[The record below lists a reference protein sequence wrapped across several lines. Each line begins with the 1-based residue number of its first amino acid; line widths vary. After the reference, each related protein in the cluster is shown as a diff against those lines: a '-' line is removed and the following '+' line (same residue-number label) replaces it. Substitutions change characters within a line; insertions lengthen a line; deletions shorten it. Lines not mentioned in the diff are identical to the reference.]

1 MEGAGGGGAVTRVT
15 SGYKV
20 EGGGTLTSRR
30 G

>member
-1 MEGAGGGGAVTRVT
+1 MEGAGGGAVTRVT

-20 EGGGTLTSRR
+20 DSRGTLTSGR

>member
-1 MEGAGGGGAVTRVT
+1 MEGAGGGPVTRVT

-20 EGGGTLTSRR
+20 EGRETLTSRR

>member
-1 MEGAGGGGAVTRVT
+1 MEGAGGGAVTRVT

-20 EGGGTLTSRR
+20 EGRGALTSGR

>member
-1 MEGAGGGGAVTRVT
+1 MEGAGGEAVTRVT

>member
-1 MEGAGGGGAVTRVT
+1 MEGAGGGAVTRVT

-20 EGGGTLTSRR
+20 EGGETLTSGR

>member
-1 MEGAGGGGAVTRVT
+1 MEGAGVGAVTRVT

-20 EGGGTLTSRR
+20 ESGGTLTSRR

>member
-1 MEGAGGGGAVTRVT
+1 MEGAGGGAVTRVT

-20 EGGGTLTSRR
+20 KGGGTLTNRR

>member
-1 MEGAGGGGAVTRVT
+1 MEGAGGGAVTRVT

-20 EGGGTLTSRR
+20 EGRGTLTSGR